1 MLAKQLQKQQWLAFR
16 RHPMFERNL
25 AVRIFMYIMF
35 GFLALE
41 MLALGFFLDKLL
53 QETGQYVYAIDT
65 FNSIVLYFFMTDFSI
80 KFFFKKNQSM
90 VIAPY
95 LSLPIR
101 HNQLFDFLLRQ
112 EFTNFWNGYSLFL
125 VVPFALKTITPIF
138 GFGTALAYILFF
150 YLLCIASSLIV
161 NWMNNLIARSHWFYA
176 LPLAVVALPTA
187 VNFVSSKINLGDY
200 TQQLGEWILLNNLW
214 VWLGLIVFLTALWI
228 VNRKQMRDVVYREL
242 QGDKV
247 DKISSFSELSVLN
260 RLGTIGD
267 FMNLEL
273 KMILRSPRLKQQTVV
288 SFPLI
293 VGLFLYMIYSPNN
306 TFAQSGPF
314 IFFFY
319 GIMAIGLM
327 GIIMGQYIF
336 TAESS
341 FFDGLMSRKIS
352 AYELLKS
359 KYLLYSG
366 YSVLVTLILLIPVL
380 QGKFDGFLLI
390 STLFYAIGPVYFMIF
405 QNAVYNKT
413 FFDLFDKG
421 MMNWKGQSGNM
432 LAITMLT
439 MFVPILLVLI
449 ARAVFGETVAYSFM
463 LITGIAFVATSKYWL
478 KWIYKRFQTRRY
490 ANMEGFRSNV

>member
-1 MLAKQLQKQQWLAFR
+1 MLARQLQQQQWLAFR

-35 GFLALE
+35 SFLALE
-41 MLALGFFLDKLL
+41 FLVMGFFLDKMLL
-53 QETGQYVYAIDT
+53 NVGPYNYAIDT
-65 FNSIVLYFFMTDFSI
+65 FNSIILYFFLADFSI

-101 HNQLFDFLLRQ
+101 RNQLFDFLLRQ
-112 EFTNFWNGYSLFL
+112 EFTSFWNWYSLFL
-125 VVPFALKTITPIF
+125 VVPFALKAISPFF
-138 GFGTALAYILFF
+138 GWGTAFAYILFF
-150 YLLCIASSLIV
+150 YLLSIANSLIV
-161 NWMNNLIARSHWFYA
+161 NLINNLIAHSNWFYV
-176 LPLAVVALPTA
+176 LPLAVVILPTA
-187 VNFVSSKINLGDY
+187 LPFITKINPGDY
-200 TQQLGEWILLNNLW
+200 TQKFGEWILQDNLW

-228 VNRKQMRDVVYREL
+228 ANRKQMRDVVYREL

-247 DKISSFSELSVLN
+247 DKISSFSELSMLN
-260 RLGTIGD
+260 RLGAIGD

-273 KMILRSPRLKQQTVV
+273 KMILRSPRLKQQTLFA
-288 SFPLI
+288 FPLI
-293 VGLFLYMIYSPNN
+293 LGFFLWMIYMPSVQ
-306 TFAQSGPF
+306 TSVFS
-314 IFFFY
+314 FFFY

-341 FFDGLMSRKIS
+341 FFDGLMVRQVS

-390 STLFYAIGPVYFMIF
+390 STFFYAIGPVYFMIF

-413 FFDLFDKG
+413 YFDLFDKG

-432 LAITMLT
+432 LAITMIT
-439 MFVPILLVLI
+439 MFLPIILVLTV
-449 ARAVFGETVAYSFM
+449 RAIFGETAAYSFM
-463 LITGIAFVATSKYWL
+463 LTTGIAFAATSKYWL
-478 KWIYKRFQTRRY
+478 KWIYGRFQTRRY
-490 ANMEGFRSNV
+490 KNMEGFRSNV